1 MPRKKVKRPA
11 RTKGGA
17 AVLAKKRGPAAPG
30 PWHVRFDAL
39 KAFLGLTAVEPGWPS
54 LPRPPLIHVVAATVL
69 AALNCAVY
77 GPIVWG
83 ALSGPSDYTAQV
95 QYAELLYQK
104 GQIVHPHFLY
114 QAIVAA
120 LYSTGLMPTFRVAGL
135 IAVLIFYALMAVL
148 MYGLLFTAVH
158 EDTRLGRAP
167 VLFAVALAVLSAQP
181 LVRTGYQIGYFWSD
195 TGETPTLILVKPL
208 AVATLACTAW
218 YLSKCRGVDLRLWAL
233 FFVVTVA
240 GALSKPSFLICLVPV
255 ATIMAIVKLAQ
266 RKPVSA
272 GALLV
277 GLCLPTAAILGW
289 QYYQTYSGHAGLV
302 GYRDSIIWAPLK
314 VMRHHTTGLLR
325 KFLLSIVF
333 PLLVS
338 ALYWNRARRDLALVL
353 AWCSF
358 LVGSFY
364 AYTLAKKIRFA
375 DGNFL
380 WSAYITL
387 FVLFVVSAL
396 LWLRQLAGRPLRSWF
411 SWRDLLCCGALAL
424 HAFCGA
430 TLDWGYL
437 KFYGYV

>member
-167 VLFAVALAVLSAQP
+167 
-181 LVRTGYQIGYFWSD
+181 
-195 TGETPTLILVKPL
+195 
-208 AVATLACTAW
+208 
-218 YLSKCRGVDLRLWAL
+218 
-233 FFVVTVA
+233 
-240 GALSKPSFLICLVPV
+240 
-255 ATIMAIVKLAQ
+255 
-266 RKPVSA
+266 
-272 GALLV
+272 
-277 GLCLPTAAILGW
+277 
-289 QYYQTYSGHAGLV
+289 
-302 GYRDSIIWAPLK
+302 
-314 VMRHHTTGLLR
+314 
-325 KFLLSIVF
+325 
-333 PLLVS
+333 
-338 ALYWNRARRDLALVL
+338 
-353 AWCSF
+353 
-358 LVGSFY
+358 
-364 AYTLAKKIRFA
+364 
-375 DGNFL
+375 
-380 WSAYITL
+380 
-387 FVLFVVSAL
+387 
-396 LWLRQLAGRPLRSWF
+396 F
-411 SWRDLLCCGALAL
+411 SSQS
-424 HAFCGA
+424 H
-430 TLDWGYL
+430 
-437 KFYGYV
+437 

>member
-1 MPRKKVKRPA
+1 M
-11 RTKGGA
+11 
-17 AVLAKKRGPAAPG
+17 
-30 PWHVRFDAL
+30 
-39 KAFLGLTAVEPGWPS
+39 
-54 LPRPPLIHVVAATVL
+54 
-69 AALNCAVY
+69 
-77 GPIVWG
+77 
-83 ALSGPSDYTAQV
+83 
-95 QYAELLYQK
+95 
-104 GQIVHPHFLY
+104 
-114 QAIVAA
+114 
-120 LYSTGLMPTFRVAGL
+120 
-135 IAVLIFYALMAVL
+135 
-148 MYGLLFTAVH
+148 
-158 EDTRLGRAP
+158 
-167 VLFAVALAVLSAQP
+167 
-181 LVRTGYQIGYFWSD
+181 
-195 TGETPTLILVKPL
+195 
-208 AVATLACTAW
+208 
-218 YLSKCRGVDLRLWAL
+218 
-233 FFVVTVA
+233 
-240 GALSKPSFLICLVPV
+240 
-255 ATIMAIVKLAQ
+255 
-266 RKPVSA
+266 
-272 GALLV
+272 
-277 GLCLPTAAILGW
+277 
-289 QYYQTYSGHAGLV
+289 
-302 GYRDSIIWAPLK
+302 K

-364 AYTLAKKIRFA
+364 AYTLAEKIRFA